1 MKVLNYVLSF
11 FTIFIQIVTLFGSN
25 GTKMGVPY
33 LDIFLLVCLLPITC
47 CTVVVTL
54 FVGYQEYQEQE
65 IAYPF
70 YVFLNGGLC
79 VFTLL
84 ITSCLS

>member
-1 MKVLNYVLSF
+1 MKVLNYMLSF
-11 FTIFIQIVTLFGSN
+11 FTIFIQIVTLLN
-25 GTKMGVPY
+25 CNNIKNTVPY
-33 LDIFLLVCLLPITC
+33 LDMLLLVCLLPITF
-47 CTVVVTL
+47 CTIVVTL

-79 VFTLL
+79 VFTLF